1 MEKPLKVSTITG
13 PEWAGCSYFSSLRYP
28 GYSRGDWDGLN
39 LGAHCSDEAADVAA
53 NRALLRQSLPSEPVW
68 LQQVHGTGV
77 LDADVYVPSGNE
89 PPQADAAITT
99 QTNKVLAIMTADC
112 LPVVVYD
119 SLGGVLGAAHAGW
132 RGLASGVLERMV
144 DQMRSKTT
152 TQGPLYAWV
161 GPAISQQHFEVGAEV
176 REAFLDN
183 NAHYGMYFVPAVN
196 AGKYFADL
204 PGIAR
209 HRLHQHCDGN
219 IAVALSG
226 ECSYERTDRYYSYR
240 RQASTGRLVTV
251 AWLQS
256 QA

>member
-1 MEKPLKVSTITG
+1 MEKFLKLSTVTG
-13 PEWAGCSYFSSLRYP
+13 PAWTGCSYFSSLRYP
-28 GYSRGDWDGLN
+28 GHSKGDWEGLN
-39 LGAHCSDEAADVAA
+39 LGAHCADDPQSVAA
-53 NRALLRQSLPSEPVW
+53 NRALLELHVPSQPVW

-77 LDADVYVPSGNE
+77 LDADNYVASGDE

-99 QTNKVLAIMTADC
+99 KPNRVLAIMTADC

-119 SLGGVLGAAHAGW
+119 ALGSVVGIAHAGW

-144 DQMRSKTT
+144 DQMQTKTRT
-152 TQGPLYAWV
+152 SGPLSAWV

-176 REAFLDN
+176 REAFLEKD
-183 NAHYGMYFVPAVN
+183 AHYDMYFVPAGG

-204 PGIAR
+204 PSIAR
-209 HRLHQHCDGN
+209 HRLYQHCDGH

-226 ECSYERTDRYYSYR
+226 ECSYERADRYYSYR
-240 RQASTGRLVTV
+240 RHATTGRLVTV

-256 QA
+256 GS

>member
-1 MEKPLKVSTITG
+1 MERQLKLSTITG
-13 PEWAGCSYFSSLRYP
+13 PAWSGCSYFSTLRYP
-28 GYSRGDWDGLN
+28 GYSQGDWDGLN
-39 LGAHCSDEAADVAA
+39 LGAHCGDDPQSVAA
-53 NRALLRQSLPSEPVW
+53 NRTLLGQHVPSQPVW

-77 LDADVYVPSGNE
+77 LDADNYVATAGE

-99 QTNKVLAIMTADC
+99 DPNRVLAIMTADC

-119 SLGGVLGAAHAGW
+119 SVGSVVGVAHAGW

-144 DQMRSKTT
+144 DQMQTKVRTS
-152 TQGPLYAWV
+152 GLLSAWI

-176 REAFLDN
+176 REAFLDKD
-183 NAHYGMYFVPAVN
+183 ARYDMYFVPSHE

-204 PGIAR
+204 PSIAR
-209 HRLHQHCDGN
+209 HRLYQHCDGG

-240 RQASTGRLVTV
+240 RHSTTGRLVTV

-256 QA
+256 GA

>member
-1 MEKPLKVSTITG
+1 MERQLKLSTITG
-13 PEWAGCSYFSSLRYP
+13 PAWSGCSYFSTLRYP
-28 GYSRGDWDGLN
+28 GCSQGDWDGLN
-39 LGAHCSDEAADVAA
+39 LGAHCGDDPQSVAA
-53 NRALLRQSLPSEPVW
+53 NRALLGQHVPSQPVW

-77 LDADVYVPSGNE
+77 LDADNYVATAGE

-99 QTNKVLAIMTADC
+99 EPNRVLAIMTADC

-119 SLGGVLGAAHAGW
+119 SVGSVVGVAHAGW

-144 DQMRSKTT
+144 DQMQTKARTS
-152 TQGPLYAWV
+152 GLLSAWI

-176 REAFLDN
+176 REAFLDKD
-183 NAHYGMYFVPAVN
+183 ARYDMYFVPSHE

-204 PGIAR
+204 PSIAR
-209 HRLHQHCDGN
+209 HRLYQHCDGG

-240 RQASTGRLVTV
+240 RHSTTGRLVTV

-256 QA
+256 GA